1 MEANTAYRKWLK
13 NASRIG
19 VCAMAT
25 FMAIQN
31 SHSESQILDKFLAIS
46 GALFGIPLILIIPI
60 ACHYRICA
68 QTSV

>member
-1 MEANTAYRKWLK
+1 MEANTVYRKWLK

-19 VCAMAT
+19 VCAMAA

-31 SHSESQILDKFLAIS
+31 RQSSSMILDKFLGVS
-46 GALFGIPLILIIPI
+46 GALLGIPLILIIPT

-68 QTSV
+68 QTPA